1 MTKQHTILLHKPIH
15 RRDFLRLSGAALAL
29 AGTAWLTGCT
39 SRAGQA
45 QPAPDDTRPPDIE
58 LALRATSSEMTLLP
72 GTPTRVQTFQG
83 EVLKGDASVL
93 QPLPNSYL
101 GPIIRVQQGQR
112 VRVTFSNEID
122 AETIVHWHGLHVPA
136 DMDGHPRFVIAP
148 GDTYTYEF
156 TVQNRAGTYWFH
168 PHPHGQTGPQVYAGL
183 AGLFLVADE
192 EEAALNLPAGE
203 ADIPLIIQ
211 DRTFDRDNQLVYLPN
226 GMMDQMMGMLGERI
240 LVNGQPDYVLPVATR
255 AYRLRL
261 LNGSNSRI
269 YRLAW
274 EDDTPLTVIASD
286 GGLLAQPVQRDFVML
301 GPGERVELWADFR
314 ERAVGEELRLRSL
327 PIDGIEMDGGMMGG
341 RRGGMMDDEQR
352 GGMPGR
358 GMQPPTQALP
368 NGAEFPILTVRVEQE
383 AEDRTTLPQQL
394 ASLGLLAPTDAVNQN
409 APRQFTASM
418 GHMQWLLNGR
428 TFEMEAVAQDE
439 VVQLG
444 TTETWEFVNEASQ
457 RGMMGMMTMAH
468 PIHVHG
474 LQFQVIERTPPGD
487 ATLKANWEA
496 VRAGFVDEGWKDT
509 FLLMPGERVKILL
522 RFADY
527 DGLYLYHCHNL
538 EHEDGGMMRNYRVQA

>member
-1 MTKQHTILLHKPIH
+1 
-15 RRDFLRLSGAALAL
+15 LRLSGAAVAL

-39 SRAGQA
+39 SRAGQV
-45 QPAPDDTRPPDIE
+45 QPAPDDTRPPDVE
-58 LALRATSSEMTLLP
+58 LALRATSGEVALLP
-72 GTPTRVQTFQG
+72 GTPTRVQRFQG
-83 EVLKGDASVL
+83 EVLSGDASTL
-93 QPLPNSYL
+93 QPLSDSYL
-101 GPIIRVQQGQR
+101 GPIIRVQRGQR
-112 VRVTFSNEID
+112 VRVHFTNDID

-136 DMDGHPRFVIAP
+136 DMDGHPRFVIAS
-148 GDTYTYEF
+148 GETFTYEF

-183 AGLFLVADE
+183 AGLFLVSDV
-192 EEAALNLPAGE
+192 EEAALTLPAGE

-211 DRTFDRDNQLVYLPN
+211 DRTFDSDNKLVYLPS

-274 EDDTPLTVIASD
+274 EDNTPLTVIAGD

-301 GPGERVELWADFR
+301 APGERVELWADFR
-314 ERAVGEELRLRSL
+314 DRTVGEELRLRSL

-341 RRGGMMDDEQR
+341 MMDGMMDGGHGGMMDDEQR
-352 GGMPGR
+352 GGMPGS
-358 GMQPPTQALP
+358 GMQPPNQALP
-368 NGAEFPILTVRVEQE
+368 NGAEFSILTVRVEEEVQ
-383 AEDRTTLPQQL
+383 DTTTLPQQL
-394 ASLGLLAPTDAVNQN
+394 SDPGFLAPANAVNQN
-409 APRQFTASM
+409 APRSFTASM
-418 GHMQWLLNGR
+418 GHMEWLLNRR
-428 TFEMEAVAQDE
+428 TFEMEAVAEDE
-439 VVQLG
+439 TVQLG
-444 TTETWEFVNEASQ
+444 TTEIWEFINQEDPG
-457 RGMMGMMTMAH
+457 GMMNMMGMAH

-474 LQFQVIERTPPGD
+474 LQFQIIERTPPTN

-496 VRAGFVDEGWKDT
+496 VRMGFVDEGWKDT

-538 EHEDGGMMRNYRVQA
+538 EHEDGGMMRNYRVHT